1 LINPEAILQQLGLL
15 GVFIAGAIPWLEAVG
30 VIPIGILF
38 GLNPLW
44 TITLAFSGNA
54 ITTFAFAYSSQAVM
68 NRMKKRGKVEGKNM
82 ARARRVFSRYGI
94 WGMAF
99 AGPLLIG
106 SQIAAALSV
115 ALGVSAFKSA
125 MVINTGMVVAGT
137 IIGVLTALA
146 VS

>member
-1 LINPEAILQQLGLL
+1 MSPESLLEQLGLL

-30 VIPIGILF
+30 VIPVGILF
-38 GLNPLW
+38 GLDPFW

-54 ITTFAFAYSSQAVM
+54 ITTFAFAYSSKAVM
-68 NRMKKRGKVEGKNM
+68 ARLSKRKKPEGKNM
-82 ARARRVFSRYGI
+82 ARARRAFDRYGI
-94 WGMAF
+94 WGMAVV
-99 AGPLLIG
+99 GPLLIG

-125 MVINTGMVVAGT
+125 MAINAGMVIAGT
-137 IIGVLTALA
+137 LIGVLTALA

>member
-1 LINPEAILQQLGLL
+1 MNPESAIEQLGLL

-30 VIPIGILF
+30 VIPVGILF

-68 NRMKKRGKVEGKNM
+68 NRMKNRGKPEGKNM
-82 ARARRVFSRYGI
+82 ARAKRIFARYGI
-94 WGMAF
+94 WGMAVV
-99 AGPLLIG
+99 GPLLIG

-115 ALGVSAFKSA
+115 TLGISAFKSA
-125 MVINTGMVVAGT
+125 MAINAGMVVAGT

>member
-1 LINPEAILQQLGLL
+1 MAEDILQQLGLL

-30 VIPIGILF
+30 VIPIAILF
-38 GLNPLW
+38 GLNPFW

-54 ITTFAFAYSSQAVM
+54 ITTFAFAYSSKAVM
-68 NRMKKRGKVEGKNM
+68 QRVAKRGKSEGKNM
-82 ARARRVFSRYGI
+82 SRARRAFDRYGI
-94 WGMAF
+94 WGMAVV
-99 AGPLLIG
+99 GPLLIG

-125 MVINTGMVVAGT
+125 MAINAGMVVAGT

-146 VS
+146 IS

>member
-1 LINPEAILQQLGLL
+1 MNLDYAIEQLGLL
-15 GVFIAGAIPWLEAVG
+15 AIFIAGAIPWLEAIG
-30 VIPIGILF
+30 VIPLGILF
-38 GLNPLW
+38 GLNPFW

-68 NRMKKRGKVEGKNM
+68 SRMKRRGKAESKGM

-99 AGPLLIG
+99 VGPLMIG

-115 ALGVSAFKSA
+115 VLGVSAFKSA
-125 MVINTGMVVAGT
+125 MVINTGMVLVGT

>member
-1 LINPEAILQQLGLL
+1 MTPETAIEQLGLL
-15 GVFIAGAIPWLEAVG
+15 GVFIAGAIPWLEAIG
-30 VIPIGILF
+30 VIPVGILF
-38 GLNPLW
+38 GLSPFW

-68 NRMKKRGKVEGKNM
+68 NRIKKRGEPESKNM

-99 AGPLLIG
+99 VGPLLIG

-115 ALGVSAFKSA
+115 ALGVNAFKSA
-125 MVINTGMVVAGT
+125 MVINTGMVIAGT

>member
-1 LINPEAILQQLGLL
+1 MSPENTLQQLGLL
-15 GVFIAGAIPWLEAVG
+15 GVFVAGAIPWLEAVG
-30 VIPIGILF
+30 VIPVGILF
-38 GLNPLW
+38 GLSPLW

-54 ITTFAFAYSSQAVM
+54 ITTFAFAYSSAAVM
-68 NRMKKRGKVEGKNM
+68 NRMKKKGKPEGKNM
-82 ARARRVFSRYGI
+82 ARARGVFSRYGI

-125 MVINTGMVVAGT
+125 MVINTGMVISGT

>member
-1 LINPEAILQQLGLL
+1 MNPESAIEQLGLL

-30 VIPIGILF
+30 VIPVGILF

-68 NRMKKRGKVEGKNM
+68 NRMKNRGKPEGKNM
-82 ARARRVFSRYGI
+82 ARAKRIFARYGI
-94 WGMAF
+94 WGMAVV
-99 AGPLLIG
+99 GPLLIG

-125 MVINTGMVVAGT
+125 MFINAGMVVAGT

-146 VS
+146 VA

>member
-1 LINPEAILQQLGLL
+1 MQTLEFLEQLGLL

-30 VIPIGILF
+30 VIPIAILF
-38 GLNPLW
+38 GLNPFW

-54 ITTFAFAYSSQAVM
+54 ITTFAFAYSSKAVM
-68 NRMKKRGKVEGKNM
+68 QRVAKRGKSEGKNM
-82 ARARRVFSRYGI
+82 SRARRAFDRYGI
-94 WGMAF
+94 WGMAVV
-99 AGPLLIG
+99 GPLLIG

-125 MVINTGMVVAGT
+125 MAINAGMVVAGT

-146 VS
+146 IS

>member
-1 LINPEAILQQLGLL
+1 MSPENILQQLGLL

-30 VIPIGILF
+30 VIPVGILF
-38 GLNPLW
+38 GLSPLW
-44 TITLAFSGNA
+44 TITFAFSGNA

-68 NRMKKRGKVEGKNM
+68 NRMKKKGKPEGKNM
-82 ARARRVFSRYGI
+82 ARARGVFSRYGI

-99 AGPLLIG
+99 VGPLLIG

-125 MVINTGMVVAGT
+125 MVINTGMVISGT

>member
-1 LINPEAILQQLGLL
+1 MNIEAAIEQLGLL
-15 GVFIAGAIPWLEAVG
+15 GVFIAGAIPWLEAIG
-30 VIPIGILF
+30 VIPVGILF
-38 GLNPLW
+38 GLSPFW

-68 NRMKKRGKVEGKNM
+68 NRMKKRGKPESKNM

-99 AGPLLIG
+99 VGPLLIG

-125 MVINTGMVVAGT
+125 MVINTGMVIAGT